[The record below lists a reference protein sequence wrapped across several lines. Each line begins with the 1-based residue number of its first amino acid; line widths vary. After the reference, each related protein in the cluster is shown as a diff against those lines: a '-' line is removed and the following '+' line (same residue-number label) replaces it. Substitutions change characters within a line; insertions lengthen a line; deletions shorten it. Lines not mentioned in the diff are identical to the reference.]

1 MSNLNT
7 ILNKLGKIEEIH
19 ETNLGKH
26 EIELALFDD
35 IKNSIENARKLKA
48 EILSNFGKA
57 NGGMRYCEAF
67 DKSFS
72 KALTMAK
79 EVGFNVPQ
87 EVMKL
92 QEMNN
97 ELRSF
102 FTKIKALDQ

>member
-1 MSNLNT
+1 MKN
-7 ILNKLGKIEEIH
+7 ILDKINKAHEVEATKLGTH
-19 ETNLGKH
+19 EV
-26 EIELALFDD
+26 ELALFDD
-35 IKNSIENARKLKA
+35 IKSSIEGARKLKT

-57 NGGMRYCEAF
+57 NGGMRYCQAF

-97 ELRSF
+97 ELR
-102 FTKIKALDQ
+102 